1 MTTTRE
7 LLKQALQEMI
17 DIAERVDGWESSPS
31 DPIAR
36 AERALAAANA
46 EEAKPAPEPVAWSYE
61 EFEEFGDSAFFKP
74 GWRKRSSIYEPQSSD
89 TVRNIVALGPIAAL
103 PAPVD
108 AQPMSDFL
116 IQIRDDAY
124 ERAAKVCDGVN
135 NHDNPMTSRDCADAI
150 RAFKGF
156 SVEPPTAKDA
166 QCDRDALFDA
176 WLSVGADLKGLSW
189 NDFMDKYDA
198 FLAANIEKKDVSL
211 INEGDMRDKIREKA
225 LACGFKL
232 KPQVDGTDD
241 LNPYVYTFAEEILNM
256 STPSTHAGNVF
267 ENIGKMDMSAQPV
280 QAEPSAAVPE
290 GWRERL
296 QEMRDASYTYSQ
308 YPELARVVFDSV
320 IDALDELEAAAPA
333 QQVQP
338 AAQPASGAVDE
349 LPPLPDA
356 IGMTLNMPNKYGT
369 CEVLWSGSM
378 STAKKE
384 QVFTADQMREYARAA
399 LSSVNQVN
407 AELKAKN
414 DKLMTLNVQL
424 VNKLDIKQV
433 NAAQPEKDAEDVL
446 WELLNAVTDELNR
459 RAVPGAWLS
468 IAYNTG
474 SAFITKRRA
483 AIAAQPAKSEQRG

>member
-338 AAQPASGAVDE
+338 AAQPVSVAADE
-349 LPPLPDA
+349 DA
-356 IGMTLNMPNKYGT
+356 ALR
-369 CEVLWSGSM
+369 
-378 STAKKE
+378 
-384 QVFTADQMREYARAA
+384 ADQHLHSYGKGIGSINMQQCFRRGYRAA
-399 LSSVNQVN
+399 LSDVKQVN

-483 AIAAQPAKSEQRG
+483 AIAAQPAKSE